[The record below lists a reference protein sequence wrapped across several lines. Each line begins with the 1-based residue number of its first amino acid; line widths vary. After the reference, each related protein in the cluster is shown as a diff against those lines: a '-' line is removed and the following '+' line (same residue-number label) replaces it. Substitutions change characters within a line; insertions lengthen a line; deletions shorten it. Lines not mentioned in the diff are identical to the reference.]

1 METLLKLHQHIVA
14 KAAAMTEPI
23 IINATN
29 LGKYIDGLG
38 VYTLNLLRELSQ
50 MKTQPRFVVYVN
62 TRAKTHLRDI
72 TFPDNFEVRWAPW
85 FVSPDF
91 RFRGHLLRL
100 LYSNFL
106 SLKHRRSLFFVAT
119 QLEAVFFRTNQ
130 IITIH
135 DIIPLLFRASHK
147 KQYFYFKYVLGHVL
161 HRAKSVITPSQH
173 TKDLLLQTYGLDEQ
187 KVKVIHNG
195 VRQSLCSAFK
205 KENVDEKFILFTG
218 RLVRMKNFAG
228 LLRAF
233 NLIKDSIP
241 HRLVITGHGTRKMK
255 RELEELRRDNRP
267 IDDERVVYRGHV
279 SSEEMEE
286 LLNRASL
293 LVFPSFYEGFGL
305 PPLEGMAHGCPVV
318 VSNVS
323 SLPEV
328 CADAAL
334 YVDPYDAA
342 SIANAMRRALTD
354 SGLRRSMVTRG
365 FERARA
371 FRWEESARQHVE
383 VFAEVLH
390 A

>member
-1 METLLKLHQHIVA
+1 MI
-14 KAAAMTEPI
+14 EPI

-50 MKTQPRFVVYVN
+50 METQLRFIIYVN
-62 TRAKTHLRDI
+62 KSAKEHLKDI
-72 TFPDNFEVRWAPW
+72 QFSSRCELRWVSSL
-85 FVSPDF
+85 VSPDY
-91 RFRGHLLRL
+91 RFRGHFLRL
-100 LYSNFL
+100 LYSNFI
-106 SLKHRRSLFFVAT
+106 SLKHRSSFMFVAT
-119 QLEAVFFRTNQ
+119 QLEAVFFRVNQ

-135 DIIPLLFRASHK
+135 DIIPLLFRKSHK
-147 KQYFYFKYVLGHVL
+147 KQYFFFRYLLGHVL
-161 HRAKSVITPSQH
+161 HKAKSVITPSQH
-173 TKDLLLQTYGLDEQ
+173 TKNLLLQTYGLDER

-195 VRQSLCSAFK
+195 VRQSLCSALD
-205 KENVDEKFILFTG
+205 KEKVEEKFILFTG
-218 RLVRMKNFAG
+218 RLVGMKNFSG

-233 NLIKDSIP
+233 SLIKDSVP
-241 HRLVITGHGTRKMK
+241 HKLVITGHGTRKMK
-255 RELEELRRDNRP
+255 RELQELRRADLP
-267 IDDERVVYRGHV
+267 IDEGRVVYKGHV

-286 LLNRASL
+286 LLNKASL

-334 YVDPYDAA
+334 YVDPHDVKNIA
-342 SIANAMRRALTD
+342 SAMHKMLTD
-354 SGLRRSMVTRG
+354 SNLRRMMIVRG
-365 FERARA
+365 VERAQH
-371 FRWEESARQHVE
+371 FRWEDSAKKHVQA
-383 VFAEVLH
+383 FAEALQ